1 VLRQGFLIVFIG
13 LAIGMAATLTLSRIM
28 RSLMSGIGVIDP
40 LTAGVVCAVL
50 LTAGFAALYFPARWA
65 STLDPAHTLRGE

>member
-1 VLRQGFLIVFIG
+1 MPSTDGFPDWIVP
-13 LAIGMAATLTLSRIM
+13 MAATLTLSRIM
-28 RSLMSGIGVIDP
+28 RNLTTAIGVIDP

-65 STLDPAHTLRGE
+65 STLDPAHTLRSE